1 MSDLTKVVQKLTET
15 NKRLETLE
23 RQNTESGTP
32 VELLKA
38 ALPEILSERAEGRKQ
53 RTQDKELFAE
63 SDKAEADRDKV
74 AGSQFDK
81 AQSPRL
87 ETPEKLGDNIT
98 EIMLQ
103 SELLEEQH
111 QNEIKLGR
119 LQTELLMALGDGDE
133 DRAADIRLD
142 IEAQQKQ
149 HEETLEAIKDSAPI
163 PINKAVIEETKN
175 DESKRRKEELAS
187 AFSPLKDGLN
197 SIGQFFGG
205 LKDKAKGG
213 ALTFLKAFGLAAGL
227 GALIAFLESD
237 FLKNLLSEENLKKI
251 SDGIKNMGN
260 FFDGVL
266 GYFTGDGALLTPT
279 LLDAVAI
286 GAAIIGIGAG
296 IKLLKGFL
304 FPTSDELKK
313 ATKGAKLGG
322 LLKFTLVATAIG
334 ALASGISEGF
344 KRYKETGELDKAII
358 AGFAGTLN
366 FLTFGIFGQE
376 RIEKGLQTAYDKF
389 IEDIFTPLQKFF
401 REVGIKFGLTGE
413 DADSKD
419 AMIRLR
425 RARANQVKANED
437 LLKQQQRIA
446 ALEAKREALLI
457 KAEEGTISSGEENIL
472 RLFQTG
478 QLDPAIQKLENI
490 QKRVTTA
497 TELVTKLDTP
507 ELKASEEKRLENVKK
522 ENEEFKNLQSNIA
535 TRNAFVYGDAGGTAE
550 TLRSAPGNM
559 SNMPEGMIGSNI
571 NVTNVSKGGDTT
583 VNKTISDIPM
593 RNQGIPDAILLS
605 VY

>member
-1 MSDLTKVVQKLTET
+1 
-15 NKRLETLE
+15 
-23 RQNTESGTP
+23 
-32 VELLKA
+32 
-38 ALPEILSERAEGRKQ
+38 
-53 RTQDKELFAE
+53 
-63 SDKAEADRDKV
+63 
-74 AGSQFDK
+74 
-81 AQSPRL
+81 
-87 ETPEKLGDNIT
+87 
-98 EIMLQ
+98 
-103 SELLEEQH
+103 
-111 QNEIKLGR
+111 
-119 LQTELLMALGDGDE
+119 
-133 DRAADIRLD
+133 
-142 IEAQQKQ
+142 
-149 HEETLEAIKDSAPI
+149 
-163 PINKAVIEETKN
+163 
-175 DESKRRKEELAS
+175 
-187 AFSPLKDGLN
+187 
-197 SIGQFFGG
+197 
-205 LKDKAKGG
+205 
-213 ALTFLKAFGLAAGL
+213 
-227 GALIAFLESD
+227 
-237 FLKNLLSEENLKKI
+237 
-251 SDGIKNMGN
+251 MGN

-419 AMIRLR
+419 AMMRLK
-425 RARANQVKANED
+425 RARQLQVVANED
-437 LLKQQQRIA
+437 LLEQQQKIA

-457 KAEEGTISSGEENIL
+457 KAEEGTISRSEENIL
-472 RLFQTG
+472 SKFQTG

-490 QKRVTTA
+490 QKRVTAA

-507 ELKASEEKRLENVKK
+507 ELEASEKRRLEKERKK
-522 ENEEFKNLQSNIA
+522 ANLEALPEMEYQQKLTETFNKLGAGNPELESRLTGLTPAQLTNNQMRDQRDMIAENIITNNI
-535 TRNAFVYGDAGGTAE
+535 RQGD
-550 TLRSAPGNM
+550 S
-559 SNMPEGMIGSNI
+559 
-571 NVTNVSKGGDTT
+571 TT
-583 VNKTISDIPM
+583 VNKTISDIYIGNPAM
-593 RNQGIPDAILLS
+593 AERILS
-605 VY
+605 SN